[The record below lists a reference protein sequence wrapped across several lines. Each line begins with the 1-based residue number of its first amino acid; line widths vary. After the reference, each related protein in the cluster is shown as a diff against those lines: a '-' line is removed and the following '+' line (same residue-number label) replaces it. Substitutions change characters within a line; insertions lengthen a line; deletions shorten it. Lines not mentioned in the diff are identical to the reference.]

1 MDDEPSEATAADSGK
16 RAAVNGAVKTRVESN
31 GSTDG
36 MMTISSRGDVV
47 LDVLFETSRE
57 TLRTTRKNA
66 KAASKSYISAASS
79 ASASA
84 TGTSVLKP
92 QLPMAFRV
100 ESAALKKNSR
110 YFANLLG
117 DTRFKE
123 ARTVEE
129 GLAALAL
136 DDIKPADADISRL
149 PRVHIDDDDEGS
161 RTAGRELVFAEL
173 LRILHWDGTVAP
185 VVFNTDSGDQAD
197 KATSPQ
203 SKSKTAAKPGATAA
217 KGRLA
222 RTTPVSGKVAAT
234 RKGAAPTGKG
244 VRSEPATQNN
254 SAVPQTHP
262 VLLPGSRW
270 SAKTTPTLLELATLA
285 LQADRFACT
294 DAVSAYVRALR
305 LRFPQPIV
313 RSARGEG
320 GIGGGMG
327 SGAGGLPS
335 MANEEAIR
343 QKIFVAWLLDQP
355 LRFHAGTRELIHYG
369 SKRWVAALSGEDDDE
384 VDYANGNGNGNVNG
398 TTNHHDQELPA
409 WWDLPNGLESEL
421 QFRRA
426 CIINCIASIPRH
438 FLGLYTSRNRRQCK
452 MGYESSAACDSFQL
466 GEIIKFFFHKDLLF
480 LQDFSATVMTPK
492 GRRQQPRLSPADYA
506 AVDINHILAT
516 LKQCPAYQLD
526 KHHVNCGLR
535 TRILPILEY
544 IQAMI
549 GASAVALHRHDWTA
563 VHHGKASWLA
573 AAEAAGLLDGDGYG
587 DDDDDSDLD
596 GDGPDGNSD
605 RTPTFGKPPSR
616 SVTAAKTDQ
625 YTPQVFRFTRS
636 VAGDQRLR
644 FEGSM
649 AADRMARQLFTA
661 RRWNWTPEN

>member
-1 MDDEPSEATAADSGK
+1 MDDEPSEAAVADGGK
-16 RAAVNGAVKTRVESN
+16 RTAVNGAVKTTTESN
-31 GSTDG
+31 GRNDSNG
-36 MMTISSRGDVV
+36 SNGSNGSAGGVVIISPRGDVV

-57 TLRTTRKNA
+57 TLRATRK
-66 KAASKSYISAASS
+66 KASKTYTPATTAGGTSAASP
-79 ASASA
+79 
-84 TGTSVLKP
+84 LKP
-92 QLPMAFRV
+92 KLPMAFRV

-117 DTRFKE
+117 DTRFHE
-123 ARTVEE
+123 ARAVEA

-136 DDIKPADADISRL
+136 DDVKPADADVSRL

-185 VVFNTDSGDQAD
+185 VAASTDGGEQAD
-197 KATSPQ
+197 KITSPQ
-203 SKSKTAAKPGATAA
+203 SKTNAVSKSGAATP

-222 RTTPVSGKVAAT
+222 RTTPLSGKAVSSRKSAAPAA
-234 RKGAAPTGKG
+234 KGA
-244 VRSEPATQNN
+244 RSETAQN
-254 SAVPQTHP
+254 SSSVAQTHP
-262 VLLPGSRW
+262 VLLPGTRW
-270 SAKTTPTLLELATLA
+270 SAKTPPTLLELATLA

-294 DAVSAYVRALR
+294 DAAAAYVRALR

-313 RSARGEG
+313 RSARGDG
-320 GIGGGMG
+320 SIGGGV
-327 SGAGGLPS
+327 GAGGGGGLPG

-355 LRFHAGTRELIHYG
+355 LRFHAGTRELILYG
-369 SKRWVAALSGEDDDE
+369 SRRWVAALAGEDDDDAGE
-384 VDYANGNGNGNVNG
+384 YGNSIGGAG
-398 TTNHHDQELPA
+398 PHDQELPA
-409 WWDLPNGLESEL
+409 WWDLPDGLESEL

-426 CIINCIASIPRH
+426 CIVNCIASVPRH
-438 FLGLYTSRNRRQCK
+438 FLALYTSRNRRQCK

-466 GEIIKFFFHKDLLF
+466 GEIVKFLFHKDLLF
-480 LQDFSATVMTPK
+480 LQDFSSTVMAG
-492 GRRQQPRLSPADYA
+492 GRRQLRIAPADYA
-506 AVDINHILAT
+506 AVDVHHILST

-544 IQAMI
+544 IQAML
-549 GASAVALHRHDWTA
+549 GAGAVALHRHEWTA

-587 DDDDDSDLD
+587 DDDDDSDFD
-596 GDGPDGNSD
+596 GDGMDGNSD
-605 RTPTFGKPPSR
+605 RIPSFGKAPSR
-616 SVTAAKTDQ
+616 STTTATTDQ
-625 YTPQVFRFTRS
+625 YSPQVFRFTRS

-644 FEGSM
+644 YEGSI